1 MWRTAFCAA
10 ARCIF
15 MAVEDVDLSTTF
27 LGKRLRY
34 PLLVTGMTGGTERA
48 GAVNRDLALVA
59 ERHGLAFG
67 VGSQRAMAE
76 DASRAPSFQVRQV
89 APTVALLGSVTRIHL
104 LWLLFGGALAG
115 LLGIG

>member
-1 MWRTAFCAA
+1 MGEDITARRKDAHLDLCATGDVEPTENSTLLECVRLVHCA
-10 ARCIF
+10 MPE
-15 MAVEDVDLSTTF
+15 MAVEDVDLTTSF

-76 DASRAPSFQVRQV
+76 DASRVPSYQVRQ
-89 APTVALLGSVTRIHL
+89 
-104 LWLLFGGALAG
+104 
-115 LLGIG
+115 